1 MIPIKDKQDMTA
13 TNVTNSRSQSQRYED
28 FVSKRKL
35 GSPLDL
41 ITDEELLFELK
52 IRWIL

>member
-1 MIPIKDKQDMTA
+1 MIANKDKPDA
-13 TNVTNSRSQSQRYED
+13 TNSNATRTRNQRYED
-28 FVSKRKL
+28 FVFKRKL

-52 IRWIL
+52 MRGIL

>member
-1 MIPIKDKQDMTA
+1 MIAKKDKSDA
-13 TNVTNSRSQSQRYED
+13 TNSNAARTRNQIYED
-28 FVSKRKL
+28 FVSKRRL

-52 IRWIL
+52 MRGIL

>member
-1 MIPIKDKQDMTA
+1 MIANKDKSDA
-13 TNVTNSRSQSQRYED
+13 TNSNAARTRNQRYED

-41 ITDEELLFELK
+41 ITDEELLLNLK
-52 IRWIL
+52 

>member
-1 MIPIKDKQDMTA
+1 MIAIKDNPYA
-13 TNVTNSRSQSQRYED
+13 TNAAKSRNQRYEN

-52 IRWIL
+52 MRGIL